1 MLEHYT
7 FQKLLEYEQ
16 AERNNPITIRR
27 EQEKQM
33 ICEAAQTRKAH
44 DKWYVMPLRLFRKSH
59 RRQKYRT

>member
-16 AERNNPITIRR
+16 AERNNPVNIRR

-33 ICEAAQTRKAH
+33 IYEATRTRKA
-44 DKWYVMPLRLFRKSH
+44 MTNGMSCR
-59 RRQKYRT
+59 